1 MKLNRES
8 RRQAR
13 ELFAL
18 SMVDGRIDPDR
29 LRLIADTLVERKPRD
44 YVGMLKFLARLARME
59 NDRHHA
65 VVESATPLDSPS
77 ADSITASLSAKFGP
91 ITSEFRH
98 NPDLIGGLR
107 IRLGS
112 NVWDGSVRSRLESLK
127 QS

>member
-1 MKLNRES
+1 MKLSRES

-13 ELFAL
+13 ELFQLAM
-18 SMVDGRIDPDR
+18 SGGRLDPDR

-65 VVESATPLDSPS
+65 VVESAHPLDEASS
-77 ADSITASLSAKFGP
+77 RSITSSLSSRFGP
-91 ITSEFRH
+91 VSAEFRH

-127 QS
+127 HS